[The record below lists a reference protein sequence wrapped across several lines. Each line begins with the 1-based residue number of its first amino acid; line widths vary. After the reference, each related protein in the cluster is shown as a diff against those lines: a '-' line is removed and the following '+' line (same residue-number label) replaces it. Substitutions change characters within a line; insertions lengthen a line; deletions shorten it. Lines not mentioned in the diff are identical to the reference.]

1 MRNATPFLPDFA
13 NTKEEIFEAFQPYYE
28 RTDVD
33 EITDPNLVHDLKTT
47 LDGHRIYTESEDK
60 AFAKNFLGVCKA
72 NRAGLWKT
80 QSSS

>member
-1 MRNATPFLPDFA
+1 MLDFA

-47 LDGHRIYTESEDK
+47 LDGYRIYTESKVK
-60 AFAKNFLGVCKA
+60 ALEYLPLPGFEPVWPKG
-72 NRAGLWKT
+72 
-80 QSSS
+80 S